1 MKIALIAE
9 HLGPVSRPGTDA
21 YPGGQTAAGLLSLAK
36 ALAARDHQVTVY
48 CRQDSA
54 ALPGRVAVGHGVTVE
69 YIPAGPQA
77 TLPADMLLPHI
88 PAFARHLAERWRR
101 SAPDVAHAHCWTSGM
116 AALGGARDL
125 DIPVVQTFHSLAGG
139 GLRRD
144 HGPSDHGPS
153 DHGPR
158 DRGPGDHGPCP
169 SGMVMRA
176 RLEAAVART
185 ARAVLVGTSDERT
198 GLARLG
204 VPHASVRVVPP
215 GVDVATFQPAG
226 PAAARNGRPRLL
238 MVAPLTL
245 APRAGAPGLAVAA
258 RALADVPGAE
268 LLLVGGPPRAQLGK
282 DPGYRAVAK
291 LARQLGVH
299 DRFICT
305 GQVSVADMPA
315 LMRSADALV
324 SLTTSEPF
332 AVVPLEAMACGL
344 PVIASDSGAARDT
357 VIDGVTGYL
366 ARPAGPAPLAARIRQ
381 LLASPLLG
389 EGLGIAAASRAQAR
403 YSWERVSQ
411 ETLAVYEALPRRPLQ
426 AAA

>member
-9 HLGPVSRPGTDA
+9 HLGPVGRLGTHA
-21 YPGGQTAAGLLSLAK
+21 YPGDQAAAGLLPLAR

-48 CRQDSA
+48 SRQDSDA
-54 ALPGRVAVGHGVTVE
+54 RPGRVAVGHGVTVE

-101 SAPDVAHAHCWTSGM
+101 SAPDVAHAHGWTSGM

-139 GLRRD
+139 L
-144 HGPSDHGPS
+144 P
-153 DHGPR
+153 
-158 DRGPGDHGPCP
+158 GPGDHGPGDHGPGNHGPGNHGPCP
-169 SGMVMRA
+169 PGTVMRA

-198 GLARLG
+198 ALARLG
-204 VPHASVRVVPP
+204 VPHTSVRVVPP

-245 APRAGAPGLAVAA
+245 APPAGRPGLAVAA
-258 RALADVPGAE
+258 RALADVPGVE
-268 LLLVGGPPRAQLGK
+268 LLLVGGPPRGQLGH

-305 GQVSVADMPA
+305 GQVSQADMPA

-332 AVVPLEAMACGL
+332 TAVPLEAMACGL
-344 PVIASDSGAARDT
+344 PVIASDAGTSRDT

-366 ARPAGPAPLAARIRQ
+366 VPPAGPAPLTARIRQ

-411 ETLAVYEALPRRPLQ
+411 ETLAVYEALPRWPLQ

>member
-9 HLGPVSRPGTDA
+9 HLGPLGRPGTDA
-21 YPGGQTAAGLLSLAK
+21 YPGGQAAGLLSLAT

-48 CRQDSA
+48 ARQDSA
-54 ALPGRVAVGHGVTVE
+54 ARPGRVAVGDGVTVE

-116 AALGGARDL
+116 AALGGAREL

-139 GLRRD
+139 RA
-144 HGPSDHGPS
+144 SDH
-153 DHGPR
+153 
-158 DRGPGDHGPCP
+158 GPGDHGPGDHGQCP
-169 SGMVMRA
+169 PGMVMRA

-185 ARAVLVGTSDERT
+185 ARAVLVGTSDERA

-204 VPHASVRVVPP
+204 VPHSSVRVVPP

-226 PAAARNGRPRLL
+226 PAAARSGRPRLL

-245 APRAGAPGLAVAA
+245 APRAGWPGLAIAA

-268 LLLVGGPPRAQLGK
+268 LLLVGGPPRGQLGK

-305 GQVSVADMPA
+305 GQVSQAGMPA

-324 SLTTSEPF
+324 SLTTSGPF

-344 PVIASDSGAARDT
+344 PVIAVDSGASRDT

-366 ARPAGPAPLAARIRQ
+366 VPPAGPALLAARIRQ

-389 EGLGIAAASRAQAR
+389 EGLAIAAASRAQAR

>member
-9 HLGPVSRPGTDA
+9 HLGPVGRLGTNA
-21 YPGGQTAAGLLSLAK
+21 YPGGQAAAGLLSLAK

-48 CRQDSA
+48 SRQDSA

-139 GLRRD
+139 LRRD
-144 HGPSDHGPS
+144 H
-153 DHGPR
+153 
-158 DRGPGDHGPCP
+158 GPGDHGPCP
-169 SGMVMRA
+169 PGIVMRA

-198 GLARLG
+198 RLARLG

-215 GVDVATFQPAG
+215 GVDVATFRPAG
-226 PAAARNGRPRLL
+226 PAAARSGRPRLL

-245 APRAGAPGLAVAA
+245 APRAGQQELAIAA

-268 LLLVGGPPRAQLGK
+268 LLLVGGPPLGQLGN

-305 GQVSVADMPA
+305 GQVSQADMPA

-344 PVIASDSGAARDT
+344 PVIASDPGTSRDT

-366 ARPAGPAPLAARIRQ
+366 VPQAGPAQLAARIRQ

-411 ETLAVYEALPRRPLQ
+411 ETLAVYEALPRPPLQ

>member
-9 HLGPVSRPGTDA
+9 HLGPVGRPGTNA
-21 YPGGQTAAGLLSLAK
+21 YPGGQAAAGLLSLAK

-48 CRQDSA
+48 SRQDSA
-54 ALPGRVAVGHGVTVE
+54 ARPSRVAVGHGVTVE

-101 SAPDVAHAHCWTSGM
+101 SAPDVVHAHCWTSGM

-125 DIPVVQTFHSLAGG
+125 DIPVVQTFHSLTG
-139 GLRRD
+139 GLPRD
-144 HGPSDHGPS
+144 H
-153 DHGPR
+153 R
-158 DRGPGDHGPCP
+158 PGDHGQCP
-169 SGMVMRA
+169 PGMMMRA

-226 PAAARNGRPRLL
+226 PAAARSGRPRLL

-245 APRAGAPGLAVAA
+245 APRADGPGLAIAA

-268 LLLVGGPPRAQLGK
+268 LLLVGGPPRAQLGN
-282 DPGYRAVAK
+282 DPGYRAVAR
-291 LARQLGVH
+291 LARQLGVQ

-305 GQVSVADMPA
+305 GQVSQADMPA

-324 SLTTSEPF
+324 SLTSIEPF

-344 PVIASDSGAARDT
+344 PVIASDSGASRDI

-366 ARPAGPAPLAARIRQ
+366 VPPAGPAPLAARIRQ